1 MARRHK
7 FRKRSVVVVDYQSHA
22 LQPRD
27 YCDFL
32 NTMELSDED
41 IAKKTNI
48 PVKRIARIRL
58 YDLPTDD
65 EIQKIERIFK
75 RLR

>member
-1 MARRHK
+1 MIYRHK
-7 FRKRSVVVVDYQSHA
+7 IRKSSAVVVDYQSHA

-41 IAKKTNI
+41 IARKTNI
-48 PVKRIARIRL
+48 PVKRITRIRL
-58 YDLPTDD
+58 YDLPTND